1 MEPFVRSAYNY
12 DMNAAS
18 DESGLRCEDE
28 SLAKQSFGNEVD
40 INTIV
45 DRFGLSG
52 ELPIGIRMPSY
63 GDFTGIAD
71 FHSAV
76 NAVALAHESFDAM
89 PAKVRARF
97 KNDPAEFLE
106 FVADANNIVEARKL
120 GLVPEAEIVQAGALV
135 APVAP
140 VVPAV
145 PAVAPLVT

>member
-1 MEPFVRSAYNY
+1 MVRFIRSAYNY
-12 DMNAAS
+12 DMDVAS
-18 DESGLRCEDE
+18 VESGLRCEDA
-28 SLAKQSFGNEVD
+28 SLTKQSFASEVD

-52 ELPIGIRMPSY
+52 ELPVGVRMPVY
-63 GDFTGIAD
+63 GDFTGVSD

-76 NAVALAHESFDAM
+76 NAVAKANEAFDAM

-120 GLVPEAEIVQAGALV
+120 GLVPEAEIVQAAALV